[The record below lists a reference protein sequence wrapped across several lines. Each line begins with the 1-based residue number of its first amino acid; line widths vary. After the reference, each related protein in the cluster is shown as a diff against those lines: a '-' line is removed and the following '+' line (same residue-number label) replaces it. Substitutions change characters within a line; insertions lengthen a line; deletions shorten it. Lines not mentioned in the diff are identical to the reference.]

1 MEFFA
6 QYAGFLLR
14 TVTVVVAIIVV
25 LVVIAALRSKG
36 RGQSH
41 GQLQVR
47 KLNEVYQNLRERLE
61 QAVLDNLV
69 DMLEYLEDVQNVY
82 HNVG

>member
-14 TVTVVVAIIVV
+14 TVTVVVAIIMV

-41 GQLQVR
+41 GHLQVR

-61 QAVLDNLV
+61 QAVLDKHCL
-69 DMLEYLEDVQNVY
+69 
-82 HNVG
+82 